1 MNGAGGAV
9 RRVLLAVGGAVL
21 LVVGLVLLAL
31 PGPGMLLVLAGLIAL
46 SAAFPRLERR
56 LAPVRDQAMRAAD
69 SSVSSP
75 LRIAGS
81 ALVGGVLIGAGVV
94 WGRTPD
100 LPFGGWPAGSALISS
115 GIVLLALLVYSRC
128 RAGRRP

>member
-9 RRVLLAVGGAVL
+9 KRVLLAVGGAVL

-31 PGPGMLLVLAGLIAL
+31 PGPGTLLVVAGLMAL

-56 LAPVRDQAMRAAD
+56 LAPVRRQAMRAAGG
-69 SSVSSP
+69 SVSSP
-75 LRIAGS
+75 LRVAGS
-81 ALVGGVLIGAGVV
+81 ALTGAVLVGAGVV
-94 WGRTPD
+94 WGRMPE
-100 LPFGGWPAGSALISS
+100 LPFGGWATGSALISS
-115 GIVLLALLVYSRC
+115 GTVLLALLVYSRR